1 MSYAALAVLSL
12 FAGVF
17 GLSQV
22 MLEKPA
28 PILWALPIMAAVAL
42 GLYLIAQ
49 GGQKVG
55 AEQMFRIHHFYEQV
69 IKHRVA
75 LK

>member
-17 GLSQV
+17 GLSQM
-22 MLEKPA
+22 MLNNSA
-28 PILWALPIMAAVAL
+28 PILWAIPIMVAVAV
-42 GLYLIAQ
+42 GLYLVAQ
-49 GGQKVG
+49 GGQKIG
-55 AEQMFRIHHFYEQV
+55 AEQMFRIHHFYEQ
-69 IKHRVA
+69 ISKHRVN